1 VTVSVQRKR
10 EREIERERERERERR
25 EREARERQQV
35 KNVSTFY
42 TKSFSSKV
50 NQHHTRPDTRPGKV
64 ATARR
69 CRAKRAQL
77 ETFKDSEKWVKPRF
91 PLKNGSSQG
100 ENLAWTVL
108 YLPSSLDKPR
118 VALRGGIPWSFLG
131 PLGRSWSHYV
141 GIYRQKLT
149 RSLKN

>member
-1 VTVSVQRKR
+1 MTLCQFKKNYYQFRETVPSREQFHTTRVTVLHR
-10 EREIERERERERERR
+10 ETFREI
-25 EREARERQQV
+25 
-35 KNVSTFY
+35 VS
-42 TKSFSSKV
+42 
-50 NQHHTRPDTRPGKV
+50 HHTRPETRPGKV

-69 CRAKRAQL
+69 CRAKRAQQ

-108 YLPSSLDKPR
+108 YLPSSLNKPR